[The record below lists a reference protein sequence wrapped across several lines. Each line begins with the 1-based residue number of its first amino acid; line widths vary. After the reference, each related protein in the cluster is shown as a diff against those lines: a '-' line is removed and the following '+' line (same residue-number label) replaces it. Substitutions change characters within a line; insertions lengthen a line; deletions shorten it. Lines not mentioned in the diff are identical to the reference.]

1 MANPNPSPTKSQL
14 RNSMRQTL
22 RDCLLDFSPACAALD
37 HWLTRHPTCK
47 TIATYSAL
55 PGEVDLTLISSQH
68 PNRRWVYPK
77 VAGNHLTFH
86 HASALE
92 PGAFG
97 ILEPSAGSR
106 EVPLQEID
114 AFLCPGLAFDLL
126 GNRLGRGLGF
136 YDRLLSQARPDALK
150 IGICFPFQIVSDLF
164 HETHDV
170 KMDQVLY

>member
-1 MANPNPSPTKSQL
+1 
-14 RNSMRQTL
+14 MRQTL
-22 RDCLLDFSPACAALD
+22 RDSFLDFSPACSALD

-77 VAGNHLTFH
+77 VASSHLTFH
-86 HASALE
+86 HATVLE

-97 ILEPSAGSR
+97 ILEPSADSH

-114 AFLCPGLAFDLL
+114 AFLCPGLAFDLF

-136 YDRLLSQARPDALK
+136 YDRLLSHARSDAFK